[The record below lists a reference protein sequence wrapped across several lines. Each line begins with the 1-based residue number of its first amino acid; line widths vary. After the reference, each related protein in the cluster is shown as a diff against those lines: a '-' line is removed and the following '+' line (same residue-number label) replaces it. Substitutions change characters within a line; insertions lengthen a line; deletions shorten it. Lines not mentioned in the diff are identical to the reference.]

1 MCIVFSIV
9 GLVYWYQMVTLL
21 SMIVG
26 ESLYV
31 SFLRSSFLCI
41 HFVISL
47 WEWDEWP
54 FPRSSRSLSFP
65 SLHSLLMWLHSMF
78 DLSWS
83 SLFFVYSLFRYHPCH
98 CLWFISFP
106 SSFCSFLTLTY
117 SRFDI
122 SLASFLCISLSI
134 WFASSSHYWYY
145 IHIGHPQVHSSQAF
159 LYMLHFIH
167 EGMGF
172 FIIGYLGL
180 VSLHFYYPITLAYI
194 TSSVLRPPW
203 GNGIRFRL
211 RQPLLGHVFEIW
223 LIFSIIILL
232 LGDASLMFGPDSV
245 VDMDNLML
253 FDFSIYHTFD
263 VILRHISLSVETI
276 DFHGVAWSSPLTRYT
291 SRRWPVCYLIMIP

>member
-1 MCIVFSIV
+1 
-9 GLVYWYQMVTLL
+9 
-21 SMIVG
+21 MIVG

-98 CLWFISFP
+98 CLWFISFA

-145 IHIGHPQVHSSQAF
+145 IHIGHPQVHGSWAF

-167 EGMGF
+167 EDIGF
-172 FIIGYLGL
+172 WSLG
-180 VSLHFYYPITLAYI
+180 TWA
-194 TSSVLRPPW
+194 
-203 GNGIRFRL
+203 
-211 RQPLLGHVFEIW
+211 
-223 LIFSIIILL
+223 
-232 LGDASLMFGPDSV
+232 
-245 VDMDNLML
+245 
-253 FDFSIYHTFD
+253 
-263 VILRHISLSVETI
+263 
-276 DFHGVAWSSPLTRYT
+276 
-291 SRRWPVCYLIMIP
+291 